1 MTISSALIIIIRSS
15 INCYNLK
22 VYLKEITWSFLEESN
37 CLKIFNFIGS
47 LCKSKTV
54 EFSQAE
60 ISFGHSPN
68 IKFEM
73 VAYNKRDKHIP
84 FVEISQDTGLV
95 SSFNP

>member
-1 MTISSALIIIIRSS
+1 M
-15 INCYNLK
+15 N
-22 VYLKEITWSFLEESN
+22 EITWSFLEKSN

-73 VAYNKRDKHIP
+73 VAYNKRDKYIP
-84 FVEISQDTGLV
+84 FVQISQETISLV